1 MQDKEKATQL
11 KDYECAYCAD
21 ALRKANAILCDLK
34 RIEVVEK
41 LSAESIVAL
50 ARGAEGGVGYSLPL
64 INRGAMKLPPQSP
77 IKEGGK

>member
-21 ALRKANAILCDLK
+21 ALRKTNAILCDLK

-50 ARGAEGGVGYSLPL
+50 ARGAEMGVGYSLTFL
-64 INRGAMKLPPQSP
+64 NRGAMRLPPKSP
-77 IKEGGK
+77 IKKGGK